1 MLSNPLASSS
11 LTKRE
16 VCRCFKSCSPCI
28 LIYSICWLLF
38 AQNHVQ
44 NRSPMH
50 VTLKLG
56 INIALKL
63 QFLCFAF
70 FSWQIDFSS
79 NDDTK
84 EVSSLEHFMEKIR
97 HHMIEQCVYSRAN
110 KHIIF
115 AAEEIPPIIPP
126 AFRGPVVFNT
136 EMDKKSEF
144 LKGSQTPE
152 GRSGISFYSI
162 CSTMDHVLSVHSLME
177 TNLQCTEC

>member
-1 MLSNPLASSS
+1 
-11 LTKRE
+11 
-16 VCRCFKSCSPCI
+16 
-28 LIYSICWLLF
+28 
-38 AQNHVQ
+38 
-44 NRSPMH
+44 MH
-50 VTLKLG
+50 ITLKLG

-63 QFLCFAF
+63 QFSCFVF

-152 GRSGISFYSI
+152 GKSGISFYSI

-177 TNLQCTEC
+177 TNLQCTKC